1 MQSSHPKPPP
11 SVRVLQLVTSSW
23 MAAAVSAAAEL
34 GVADALADG
43 ARPVDE
49 IAKAVGAHAP
59 TLHRLLRACADI
71 GLVEERDGAVY
82 VLTDVGEALRSDSPT
97 SMRNFARWTGLAADR
112 NTWVGLADSVRTGE
126 PAFEK
131 VHGQNV
137 WDFMRD
143 RTDVSGVF
151 DDAMT
156 EASRQLIAPVV
167 DAFDFSG
174 AGTVVDVAGGHGAL
188 LAAVLAA
195 NPDVRGVLYDQPD
208 VVVGAKET
216 FRGLGVDDRAETV
229 GGDFFDSVPAGGDA
243 YLLSN
248 VIHDWDDANSLKIL
262 ANCRAALGEGGRVL
276 LVEAVMPERT
286 EPSPTV
292 SLMDLNMLVLCGGR
306 QRTEAEF
313 AELFAAAGL
322 RLTRI
327 VRAGLHSVVEAVR
340 A

>member
-34 GVADALADG
+34 GVADALAGG

-49 IAKAVGAHAP
+49 IAEAVGAHAP

-71 GLVEERDGAVY
+71 GLFEEHDGAVFA
-82 VLTDVGEALRSDSPT
+82 LTEVGEALRSDSPA

-167 DAFDFSG
+167 GAFDFSG
-174 AGTVVDVAGGHGAL
+174 IGTLVDVAGGHGAL

-195 NPDVRGVLYDQPD
+195 NPEVRGVLYDQPD

-216 FRGLGVDDRAETV
+216 FRELGVDGRVETV
-229 GGDFFDSVPAGGDA
+229 GGDFFDSVPTGGDA

-248 VIHDWDDANSLKIL
+248 VIHDWDDENALRIL
-262 ANCRAALGEGGRVL
+262 ANCRAALAEGGRVL
-276 LVEAVMPERT
+276 LVEAVMPERS

-292 SLMDLNMLVLCGGR
+292 TLMDLNMLVLCGGR

-313 AELFAAAGL
+313 AGLFAGAGL